1 MDEIKDLTCP
11 ICGEPTSIWY
21 GNARKDKLCRKH
33 AAQLKEGLI
42 IMNSNGNFIDV
53 KSKKVL
59 DKNFSEEKI
68 SNNNIKTTEIPKN
81 NAENSSCVVCGEDSS
96 GKPQCKNCY
105 GETRDFMSNLNKNST
120 VRQLR
125 DYYYNLKERIY
136 IIESIEE
143 TKKNCNK
150 LIAIAIEAMNSHE
163 DRSLIDRVYIDVENL
178 IKQKQKLKKAVTEK
192 FAEEQKEKDEN
203 KVKVNTAQDGHN
215 VDSDMEVR
223 IDDVLYTSF
232 IIHAYG
238 VSVDEIIEKRKK
250 CDWFIPIINGKGIYI
265 EYWGMK
271 TPKYLAERKEK
282 EELYQKHNIPYI
294 SIEAD
299 DPKMD
304 SSTFK
309 SNLKREIIRLANE
322 HYGYVPNWLS

>member
-1 MDEIKDLTCP
+1 MENNEMKCP
-11 ICGEPTSIWY
+11 ICGEPTNVY
-21 GNARKDKLCRKH
+21 MGKARKDKLCKKH
-33 AAQLKEGLI
+33 GMKKNSGEIDINDEGF
-42 IMNSNGNFIDV
+42 FIDV
-53 KSKKVL
+53 ATGKILNPPPKATKKVEKSTQEA
-59 DKNFSEEKI
+59 KNSTDELTCI
-68 SNNNIKTTEIPKN
+68 I
-81 NAENSSCVVCGEDSS
+81 CGEPSN

-105 GETRDFMSNLNKNST
+105 NETRDFMSNLNKNST
-120 VRQLR
+120 IRQLR

-136 IIESIEE
+136 IIESLEE

-150 LIAIAIEAMNSHE
+150 LIAIAIEDLNSHNDE
-163 DRSLIDRVYIDVENL
+163 SLIDRVYIDVENL
-178 IKQKQKLKKAVTEK
+178 IKQKQKLKRTEK

-223 IDDVLYTSF
+223 IDDILYTSL

-238 VSVDEIIEKRKK
+238 ISIDGILEKRKK

-282 EELYQKHNIPYI
+282 EELYQKYNIPYI

-304 SSTFK
+304 SATFT
-309 SNLKREIIRLANE
+309 SNLRREIKKLANE
-322 HYGYVPNWLS
+322 HYHYVPEWLK

>member
-1 MDEIKDLTCP
+1 MENNELICP
-11 ICGEPTSIWY
+11 ICGEPTNVY
-21 GNARKDKLCRKH
+21 MGKARKDRLCKKH
-33 AAQLKEGLI
+33 GKMRNDGLIDVNAEGLFFEVATGKILNPPAAAQ
-42 IMNSNGNFIDV
+42 
-53 KSKKVL
+53 KKV
-59 DKNFSEEKI
+59 EETKGSADELTCI
-68 SNNNIKTTEIPKN
+68 I
-81 NAENSSCVVCGEDSS
+81 CGEASN
-96 GKPQCKNCY
+96 GKPQCRNCY
-105 GETRDFMSNLNKNST
+105 SETRDFMANLNKNST

-136 IIESIEE
+136 IIESLEE

-163 DRSLIDRVYIDVENL
+163 DNSLIDRVYIDVENL
-178 IKQKQKLKKAVTEK
+178 IKQKQKFKKAVTEK

-223 IDDVLYTSF
+223 IDDILYTSF

-238 VSVDEIIEKRKK
+238 KSIDEIIEKRKK
-250 CDWFIPIINGKGIYI
+250 CDWFIPIINDKGIYI

-271 TPKYLAERKEK
+271 TAKYLAERKEK
-282 EELYQKHNIPYI
+282 EELYQKYNIPYI

-304 SSTFK
+304 SLTFK
-309 SNLKREIIRLANE
+309 SNLKREIKRLANE
-322 HYGYVPNWLS
+322 YYNYVPTWLK